1 MQNAYESSYYLWRQG
16 MKWNTNLTIL
26 TVLFVSA
33 FAVFAQS
40 QISGHERPL
49 EILSQELVLLE
60 AKEAKESKIGMDYI
74 QIRQSYPTYNCESRA
89 ELDRQFAR
97 IGKLRIQMQDESVQ
111 EIDLKNVRKVIL
123 EPMADFDIKK
133 NPPSR
138 FKIPEAAH
146 PE

>member
-1 MQNAYESSYYLWRQG
+1 
-16 MKWNTNLTIL
+16 MKWNTNLTVL
-26 TVLFVSA
+26 TALFVSA

-74 QIRQSYPTYNCESRA
+74 QIRQSK
-89 ELDRQFAR
+89 LDQIAP
-97 IGKLRIQMQDESVQ
+97 IGILRIQMQDGSVQ
-111 EIDLKNVRKVIL
+111 EIDLKKVRKVIL

-133 NPPSR
+133 KSPR
-138 FKIPEAAH
+138 F
-146 PE
+146 